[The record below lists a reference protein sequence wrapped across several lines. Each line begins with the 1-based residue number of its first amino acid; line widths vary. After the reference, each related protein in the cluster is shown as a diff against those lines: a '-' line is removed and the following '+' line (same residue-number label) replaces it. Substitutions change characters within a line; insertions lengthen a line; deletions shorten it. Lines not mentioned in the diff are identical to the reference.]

1 MISTT
6 RPVIRGATA
15 AVFSGDLVIA
25 TALIELL
32 TARYTLLLH
41 YLHLFSFF
49 SISVSE
55 SLAFSFL
62 FDYFY
67 NMYFSITSYLYALYF
82 YFSLSSSLFFL
93 FSFFLSLNFNQ
104 AGVPIKRLTVN
115 PKHTVSVATKA
126 AAHLAANPEARQ
138 LVEKL

>member
-1 MISTT
+1 
-6 RPVIRGATA
+6 
-15 AVFSGDLVIA
+15 
-25 TALIELL
+25 
-32 TARYTLLLH
+32 
-41 YLHLFSFF
+41 
-49 SISVSE
+49 
-55 SLAFSFL
+55 
-62 FDYFY
+62 
-67 NMYFSITSYLYALYF
+67 MYFSITSYLYALYF